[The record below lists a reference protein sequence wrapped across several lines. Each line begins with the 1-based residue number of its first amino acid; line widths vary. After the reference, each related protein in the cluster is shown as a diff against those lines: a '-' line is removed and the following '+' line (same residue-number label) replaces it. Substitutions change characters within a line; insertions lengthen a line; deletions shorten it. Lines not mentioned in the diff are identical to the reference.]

1 MSFGPVGDIA
11 LITSNSTVT
20 VKFDMS
26 SSPLGSAPSAPLRSV
41 IVDANAAARAG
52 LSKHLRRHRKI
63 KLVGETHTVT
73 TALVFCRT
81 LLPDVLFLDISLP
94 HAETFLLL
102 PVPAGNPRMQI
113 VFLTKPDDRTV
124 EAFEVRS
131 LPYLLKPYSAKRVA
145 LMLNQLLRTYVGLAI
160 APQVVSQAEAA
171 SKAIWVITDNGRLKV
186 KLADIVIIKAE
197 APYSRLT
204 LFDGNTYLL
213 RRAMSQWE
221 ALLPE
226 ADFIRV
232 DRSQII
238 NLRRLEKLER
248 VSRDRALITLRGL
261 SGSRK
266 LGRKPSLR
274 LMQRLKAASLLK

>member
-1 MSFGPVGDIA
+1 M
-11 LITSNSTVT
+11 
-20 VKFDMS
+20 
-26 SSPLGSAPSAPLRSV
+26 GSAPCAPLRCV
-41 IVDANAAARAG
+41 IVDDDPGVRAG
-52 LSKHLRRHRKI
+52 LSKHLRLDRGI

-73 TALVFCRT
+73 TALVFCRR

-124 EAFEVRS
+124 EAFKAHS
-131 LPYLLKPYSAKRVA
+131 LRYLLKPYSAKRVN
-145 LMLNQLLRTYVGLAI
+145 LMIDKLRRTYVCLAI
-160 APQVVSQAEAA
+160 APQVESQAETA
-171 SKAIWVITDNGRLKV
+171 SKTIWVITDNGRLKV
-186 KLADIVIIKAE
+186 KLADIVMIKAE
-197 APYSRLT
+197 APYSRLK
-204 LFDGNTYLL
+204 LFDGSTYVL
-213 RRAMSQWE
+213 RRAMNQWE
-221 ALLPE
+221 GLLP
-226 ADFIRV
+226 AGDFMRV
-232 DRSQII
+232 DRSRII

-261 SGSRK
+261 GGTRK

>member
-1 MSFGPVGDIA
+1 MV
-11 LITSNSTVT
+11 
-20 VKFDMS
+20 FDMS
-26 SSPLGSAPSAPLRSV
+26 LIPQARSDPTTPLRCV
-41 IVDANAAARAG
+41 IADDSGVRAG
-52 LSKHLRRHRKI
+52 LSKHLKLHRKI
-63 KLVGETHTVT
+63 ELVGETHMVS

-124 EAFEVRS
+124 KGFEVHS
-131 LPYLLKPYSAKRVA
+131 LYYLLKPYSAKRVT
-145 LMLNQLLRTYVGLAI
+145 LMIDKLLRTYVRLAI
-160 APQVVSQAEAA
+160 APKVRGEAAAA
-171 SKAIWVITDNGRLKV
+171 SKTIWVITDNGRLKV
-186 KLADIVIIKAE
+186 KLADIVMIKAE
-197 APYSRLT
+197 APYSL
-204 LFDGNTYLL
+204 LKLIDGKTYLL
-213 RRAMSQWE
+213 RRAMSHWE
-221 ALLPE
+221 DLLPAE
-226 ADFIRV
+226 DFIRL
-232 DRSQII
+232 DRSRII

-248 VSRDRALITLRGL
+248 ISRDQALITLRGL